1 MKIKPHDDDVVTIII
16 DGDDKTLKVGD
27 LSKTVAELICESET
41 PTSVVE
47 DVIATLLQEGLYC
60 EYLNSNSGGGWKK
73 GKLRLRFEF
82 STDELA
88 QPSSSDLLLSPQS
101 DQQ

>member
-1 MKIKPHDDDVVTIII
+1 MNIKPHDDDVVTIII

-27 LSKTVAELICESET
+27 LSKTVSVLISESET

-47 DVIATLLQEGLYC
+47 DVLQTLLQEGLYC

-82 STDELA
+82 STDDPVE
-88 QPSSSDLLLSPQS
+88 PGSSALVLSPNSAQ
-101 DQQ
+101 